1 MKNFYKSLFGLSLF
15 ISSSCVSNR
24 TNKAVNQDR
33 FTIII
38 EDYISHNKSYIK
50 KYNMFSIIDETPLNK
65 NYYFYKLLPILSGN
79 AYVMSSEHPYLP
91 SDYIEYKGKVFFI
104 EENDKIVPDQ
114 KVLDY
119 LNSLDMLDST
129 DVKIELGLID
139 PENAVYRKYGTDDSL
154 EGVDYIFCKDKPLQ
168 IKKKIKSSTYISPDD
183 ERFNDICN

>member
-15 ISSSCVSNR
+15 ILSSCVSNR

-33 FTIII
+33 FRIII

-50 KYNMFSIIDETPLNK
+50 KYNMFSIIDETPLEK
-65 NYYFYKLLPILSGN
+65 NYDFYKVHPVLQGN

-104 EENDKIVPDQ
+104 EEDDRVIPDQ
-114 KVLDY
+114 NVLDY
-119 LNSLDMLDST
+119 LDKLDMLDST
-129 DVKIELGLID
+129 VVKIELGLID
-139 PENAVYRKYGTDDSL
+139 PENAVYRKYKKDGSL
-154 EGVDYIFCKDKPLQ
+154 ESVDYIFCKDKPLQ